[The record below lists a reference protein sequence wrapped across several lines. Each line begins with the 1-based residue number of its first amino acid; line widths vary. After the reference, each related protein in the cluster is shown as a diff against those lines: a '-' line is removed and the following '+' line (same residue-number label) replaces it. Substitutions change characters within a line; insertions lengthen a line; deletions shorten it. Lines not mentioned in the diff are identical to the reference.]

1 MHLLCRQPDELAQSE
16 KVEFDEVKNGVF
28 STGDCCI
35 PGYFQEQG
43 QNFKLPGIKVG
54 GWAQGRRQL
63 GMQRE
68 SRDLCRKGAN
78 WLFIKH
84 LTHQ

>member
-1 MHLLCRQPDELAQSE
+1 MAGSMNKARCVGCCIYLRKER
-16 KVEFDEVKNGVF
+16 NGVF

-78 WLFIKH
+78 WPFIKH